1 MMDMERKQRLYYL
14 YKQKEVIINVNYF
27 LRARLKKIGY
37 HWGDIVD
44 VVMNLWV
51 IEITVSVNIW
61 TPNPADYF
69 HVTEYKD
76 ESFFQLKQV

>member
-1 MMDMERKQRLYYL
+1 
-14 YKQKEVIINVNYF
+14 
-27 LRARLKKIGY
+27 
-37 HWGDIVD
+37 
-44 VVMNLWV
+44 MNLWV